1 MAWFRSVVGCRLRIR
16 ERLNVAKLLT
26 VEGLRGVEKT
36 LGVLAPRESRN
47 LSRRVVVKIAALVR
61 NDVRAAARE
70 VVTRR
75 SGRLFKAIRSKRERG
90 RPDVFEAS
98 VTIHLKAGGAPTAP
112 HWHLIEFGTV
122 NQKPRPFIAPTVK
135 EWEPQLT
142 RFYRE
147 EFGRQLERQ
156 LAKREKSR

>member
-1 MAWFRSVVGCRLRIR
+1 MAKS
-16 ERLNVAKLLT
+16 LT
-26 VEGLRGVEKT
+26 VQGLSDVEKT

-47 LSRRVVVKIAALVR
+47 LSRRVVVKLAALVR
-61 NDVRAAARE
+61 NDVRAAARS
-70 VVTRR
+70 VVDRR
-75 SGRLFKAIRSKRERG
+75 TGRLFKAIRSKRERG

-98 VTIHLKAGGAPTAP
+98 VTIHLKAGGAVTAP

-122 NQKPRPFIAPTVK
+122 NQRPRPFIAPTVK
-135 EWEPQLT
+135 EWEPRLP
-142 RFYRE
+142 RVYRE

>member
-1 MAWFRSVVGCRLRIR
+1 M
-16 ERLNVAKLLT
+16 AKLLT
-26 VEGLRGVEKT
+26 VERLADVEKT

-47 LSRRVVVKIAALVR
+47 LSRRVVVKLAALVR
-61 NDVRAAARE
+61 NDVRAAARS
-70 VVTRR
+70 VVDRR

-98 VTIHLKAGGAPTAP
+98 VTIHLKLDGAPTAP

-122 NQKPRPFIAPTVK
+122 KQRPRPFIAPTVK
-135 EWEPQLT
+135 EWEPRLP
-142 RFYRE
+142 RVYRE

-156 LAKREKSR
+156 LAKRGKSR

>member
-1 MAWFRSVVGCRLRIR
+1 M
-16 ERLNVAKLLT
+16 
-26 VEGLRGVEKT
+26 EKT

-47 LSRRVVVKIAALVR
+47 LTRRVVVRLARLVR
-61 NDVRAAARE
+61 DDVRAAARS

-75 SGRLFKAIRSKRERG
+75 TGRLFKAIRSKRERG

-98 VTIHLKAGGAPTAP
+98 VTIHLQAGGAPTAP

-122 NQKPRPFIAPTVK
+122 KQRPRPFIAPTVK
-135 EWEPQLT
+135 EWEP
-142 RFYRE
+142 RIPRVYRD

-156 LAKREKSR
+156 LAKRRNAR

>member
-1 MAWFRSVVGCRLRIR
+1 MAKSLI
-16 ERLNVAKLLT
+16 
-26 VEGLRGVEKT
+26 VEGLAGVEKT

-47 LSRRVVVKIAALVR
+47 LSRRLVVKIAALVR
-61 NDVRAAARE
+61 NDVRAAARA

-75 SGRLFKAIRSKRERG
+75 TGRLFKAIRSKREKG
-90 RPDVFEAS
+90 GPDVFEAS

-122 NQKPRPFIAPTVK
+122 NQGPQPFIGPTVK
-135 EWEPQLT
+135 EWEPKLP
-142 RFYRE
+142 RVYRE

>member
-1 MAWFRSVVGCRLRIR
+1 M
-16 ERLNVAKLLT
+16 AKLLT
-26 VEGLRGVEKT
+26 VERLAGVEKT

-61 NDVRAAARE
+61 NDVRAAARS
-70 VVTRR
+70 VVDRR
-75 SGRLFKAIRSKRERG
+75 TGRLFKAIRSKRERG
-90 RPDVFEAS
+90 RPEVFEAS
-98 VTIHLKAGGAPTAP
+98 VTIHLEAGGAPTAP

-122 NQKPRPFIAPTVK
+122 NQGARPFIFPTVK
-135 EWEPQLT
+135 EWVPKLP

-156 LAKREKSR
+156 LAKREMSR

>member
-1 MAWFRSVVGCRLRIR
+1 MAKV
-16 ERLNVAKLLT
+16 LT
-26 VEGLRGVEKT
+26 VRGLPEVEKT

-47 LSRRVVVKIAALVR
+47 LTRRVVVRLARLVR
-61 NDVRAAARE
+61 DDVRAAARA
-70 VVTRR
+70 VVKRR

-98 VTIHLKAGGAPTAP
+98 VTINLEAGGTGVAAP

-122 NQKPRPFIAPTVK
+122 KQRPRPYIAPTVK
-135 EWEPQLT
+135 EWEPKLP
-142 RFYRE
+142 RVYRE

-156 LAKREKSR
+156 LAKRKKSR